1 MVLRRRG
8 EDDDEVTQ
16 GETRRN
22 ERWKSLLVDIT
33 IIKQTMLLQ
42 GFHRCSSNRHARYEP
57 HPSTQDPGE

>member
-8 EDDDEVTQ
+8 EDDDEATQ

-33 IIKQTMLLQ
+33 IIKQTVT
-42 GFHRCSSNRHARYEP
+42 ARLP
-57 HPSTQDPGE
+57 QVFFKQARTV